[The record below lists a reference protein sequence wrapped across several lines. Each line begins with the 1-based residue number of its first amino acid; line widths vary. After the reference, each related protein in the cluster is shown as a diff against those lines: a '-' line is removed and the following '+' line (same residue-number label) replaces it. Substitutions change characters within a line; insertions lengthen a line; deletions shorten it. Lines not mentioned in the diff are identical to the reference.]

1 MKFTWF
7 NLMPW
12 PYLPDDFRENNRSVW
27 VDIDQKLFDPA
38 KSHEV
43 YNTYMDLLEYAD
55 TVGFDGVG
63 VNEHHQNGYGIMP
76 SPNIIAAG
84 LARRT
89 KDAAIVVLGNSIAL
103 YNPPIRVAEEF
114 AMLDCISGGRLV
126 AGFPVGTSMDTNYCY
141 GQIPSLTREKYQ
153 EAHDL
158 IIKAWTTREPFAW
171 NGRYNKLRH
180 VNIWPRP
187 IQQPHPPVHIPGGG
201 SVETY
206 DFCID
211 NTYSY
216 SYLSFSGYLRAQALM
231 SGYWKR
237 VEERGV
243 DKSPYRAGF
252 AQTIL
257 VADTDEEAERL
268 YSEHVSYFYNR
279 CLHVYPGFAD
289 APGYRTIKTIQSGA
303 LSQYAP
309 PRGGY
314 ATLSWKDLVEGGHVI
329 AGSPETVRQ
338 RMEALIKGLNVG
350 NIFCLMHVG
359 NMPADKCM
367 YSTKLFAE
375 KVMPKLRGMF
385 PDWADDNRFWTTP
398 LDKRVTAG
406 RLPKEAPTAAD
417 LHKTYALE
425 AGE

>member
-12 PYLPDDFRENNRSVW
+12 PYLPDDFREKNRSVW
-27 VDIDQKLFDPA
+27 VDIDQKLFDPV

-55 TVGFDGVG
+55 TLGFDGVG

-103 YNPPIRVAEEF
+103 YNPPVRVAEEF

-158 IIKAWTTREPFAW
+158 IIKAWTTREPFAF

-268 YSEHVSYFYNR
+268 YSGHVSYFYNR

-289 APGYRTIKTIQSGA
+289 APGYRTIKTIQTGA

-314 ATLSWKDLVEGGHVI
+314 ATLTWKDLVEGGHVI

-338 RMEALIKGLNVG
+338 RMEELIKNLNVG

-375 KVMPKLRGMF
+375 QVMPKLQNMF
-385 PDWADDNRFWTTP
+385 PDWDDDNRFWTTP
-398 LDKRVTAG
+398 LKTRVTSG
-406 RLPKEAPTAAD
+406 SLPRQAPTAAD
-417 LHKTYALE
+417 LAKTYA
-425 AGE
+425 